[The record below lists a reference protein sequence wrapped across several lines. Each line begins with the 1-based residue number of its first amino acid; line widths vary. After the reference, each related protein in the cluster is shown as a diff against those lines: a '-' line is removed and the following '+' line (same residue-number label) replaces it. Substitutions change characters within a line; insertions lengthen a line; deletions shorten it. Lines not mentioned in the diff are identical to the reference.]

1 MPQVDTTSSKV
12 NVDEEPKSK
21 TELFNRIKQVHELRR
36 KAEKCAGSSME
47 VSLWMQCAK
56 DSLNLSCELED
67 AMAKRDGPN
76 YTKKEAEYRK
86 HAVDLLNLS
95 LSALDS
101 IANIFE
107 KLKNPKMTALWLKC
121 GAVVRMRRF
130 LLNRQKVSA
139 GITKSDRFLRS
150 RNAPVPNSV
159 VNTVTTQ
166 SSPINNETTSPSA
179 LHRSQSA
186 VESPSPPPVV
196 IPTNQVTQDTSVLNQ
211 QFIDTQS
218 ELNVELSG
226 ILKMSNSMTKAEAL
240 EKEVYPPVNYSHIHV
255 HANPKEV
262 IEFALKESEADKL
275 GALSS

>member
-1 MPQVDTTSSKV
+1 
-12 NVDEEPKSK
+12 
-21 TELFNRIKQVHELRR
+21 
-36 KAEKCAGSSME
+36 ME

-56 DSLNLSCELED
+56 DSLNLSCEFED
-67 AMAKRDGPN
+67 AMAKRDGAN

-86 HAVDLLNLS
+86 YAVNLLNLS

-101 IANIFE
+101 IVNIFE

-130 LLNRQKVSA
+130 LLNRQRVAA
-139 GITKSDRFLRS
+139 GITKSDKFLRS
-150 RNAPVPNSV
+150 RNAPVPNTV

-186 VESPSPPPVV
+186 VESPSPPPV
-196 IPTNQVTQDTSVLNQ
+196 IATSQVTQDTSALNQ

-218 ELNVELSG
+218 ELNIELSG

-262 IEFALKESEADKL
+262 MEFALKESEADKL
-275 GALSS
+275 GELSN